1 MGRVHVAA
9 VGSSVCG
16 DVPDAGAYEH
26 ESAAGVGEATDDAGA
41 ASDLPVQSLDHI
53 VRAQLDSVVRGE
65 LAQQVVRRLANALPE
80 TVGGGLQFLPGIHL
94 AGHGLGLGQS
104 RFARFLREDGLQCGR
119 RPLPAA

>member
-26 ESAAGVGEATDDAGA
+26 ESAAGVGEVTDDAGA
-41 ASDLPVQSLDHI
+41 ASDLPVQSLD
-53 VRAQLDSVVRGE
+53 SVVRGE
-65 LAQQVVRRLANALPE
+65 LAQQVGRRLANALPE
-80 TVGGGLQFLPGIHL
+80 TVGSGLQFLPGIHL